1 MRYLTA
7 GESHGPCLTA
17 IVEGVPAG
25 LKISESQINTDL
37 SRRQSGYGR
46 GGRQRIERDTVEV
59 VSGVRFGRTLGT
71 PIALV
76 VRNRDWENWTDR
88 MATFGE
94 APSDLAREVTPRPG
108 HADLVGALKTD
119 TSDCRNILERA
130 SARETAAR
138 VAAAGIAREFLA
150 DLGVEV
156 FSYVTSIGSASF
168 KEDDALMN
176 APDYTPL
183 AIETSEVR
191 CPDEQAT
198 EAMKAEI
205 DRAKDAGESL
215 GGTFRVVVTG
225 LVPGVGG
232 YATADDRL
240 TSRLGA
246 ALFSIPAIKGV
257 EFGLGF
263 EAARRVG
270 SEVHDPIALDKQ
282 VGFVRTSNNAG
293 GLEGGMTTGMP
304 LIVSAAMKPIPT
316 LMTPLETVNLD
327 TLEVEEASK
336 ERSDTC
342 AVPACAVV
350 AESEV
355 AFVLA
360 EAYLEKFGRDNM
372 ADIKAAVKAY
382 RQRLRTMAR

>member
-138 VAAAGIAREFLA
+138 VA
-150 DLGVEV
+150 
-156 FSYVTSIGSASF
+156 
-168 KEDDALMN
+168 
-176 APDYTPL
+176 
-183 AIETSEVR
+183 
-191 CPDEQAT
+191 
-198 EAMKAEI
+198 
-205 DRAKDAGESL
+205 DRKS
-215 GGTFRVVVTG
+215 VV
-225 LVPGVGG
+225 
-232 YATADDRL
+232 
-240 TSRLGA
+240 
-246 ALFSIPAIKGV
+246 
-257 EFGLGF
+257 
-263 EAARRVG
+263 
-270 SEVHDPIALDKQ
+270 
-282 VGFVRTSNNAG
+282 
-293 GLEGGMTTGMP
+293 
-304 LIVSAAMKPIPT
+304 
-316 LMTPLETVNLD
+316 
-327 TLEVEEASK
+327 
-336 ERSDTC
+336 
-342 AVPACAVV
+342 
-350 AESEV
+350 
-355 AFVLA
+355 
-360 EAYLEKFGRDNM
+360 
-372 ADIKAAVKAY
+372 
-382 RQRLRTMAR
+382 